1 MAMATVRDLRTQ
13 FPRLKRLV
21 EREGEV
27 VVTDRGKPA
36 FVLRAYQKPAA
47 VHARHIDYFGRLK
60 ARQARPLSAAA
71 ARALDESDRGE
82 R

>member
-1 MAMATVRDLRTQ
+1 VRDLCTQ

-21 EREGEV
+21 EHEHEGEV

-36 FVLRAYQKPAA
+36 FVLRAYRKPAT
-47 VHARHIDYFGRLK
+47 ARTRRLDDFARLK
-60 ARQARPLSAAA
+60 ARPAKPLSAAA
-71 ARALDESDRGE
+71 ARGLDESDRGE

>member
-1 MAMATVRDLRTQ
+1 MATATVRDLRTQ

-21 EREGEV
+21 EHEGEV
-27 VVTDRGKPA
+27 VVTSRGKPA
-36 FVLRAYQKPAA
+36 FVLRAYRQPVAGRTKR
-47 VHARHIDYFGRLK
+47 VDYFGRLR
-60 ARQARPLSAAA
+60 ARQPKPLSAAA